1 MAQRVF
7 HQRLTLGFKC
17 GLALFTMLVVY
28 LFWIKQAI
36 FGLLVVI
43 IIVGM
48 IERVLHTTYT
58 FACVKPIDRDEK
70 MEFLLIDKGRF
81 SRSQSVPLRDVV
93 QCKVMHTNFGLS
105 HYLLIEYG
113 AHHLVAVQ
121 PKDEQAFVE
130 ELTKRQQAEAASS
143 ASQNT

>member
-17 GLALFTMLVVY
+17 GMALFTMLVIY
-28 LFWIKQAI
+28 LFWIKQAV

-48 IERVLHTTYT
+48 LERMLHTTYT
-58 FACVKPIDRDEK
+58 FACVKPVGRDEE
-70 MEFLLIDKGRF
+70 MECLLIDKGRF
-81 SRSQSVPLRDVV
+81 SRNQSIPLRDVL
-93 QCKVMHTNFGLS
+93 QCKVMYVNFGLS

-121 PKDEQAFVE
+121 PEDERAFVE
-130 ELTKRQQAEAASS
+130 ELTKRQQAEDASS
-143 ASQNT
+143 ALQNT

>member
-1 MAQRVF
+1 M
-7 HQRLTLGFKC
+7 
-17 GLALFTMLVVY
+17 ALFTMLVIY

-48 IERVLHTTYT
+48 LERMLHTTYT
-58 FACVKPIDRDEK
+58 FACVKPVDRDEE

-81 SRSQSVPLRDVV
+81 SRNQSIPLRDVL
-93 QCKVMHTNFGLS
+93 QCKVMYVNFGLS

-121 PKDEQAFVE
+121 PEDERAFVE
-130 ELTKRQQAEAASS
+130 ELTKRQQAEDASS
-143 ASQNT
+143 ALQNT

>member
-1 MAQRVF
+1 M
-7 HQRLTLGFKC
+7 
-17 GLALFTMLVVY
+17 
-28 LFWIKQAI
+28 
-36 FGLLVVI
+36 VVI

-58 FACVKPIDRDEK
+58 FACVKPIDRDEE

-113 AHHLVAVQ
+113 SHHLVAVQ

-130 ELTKRQQAEAASS
+130 ELTKRQQAEAVSS

>member
-1 MAQRVF
+1 M
-7 HQRLTLGFKC
+7 
-17 GLALFTMLVVY
+17 ALFTMLVVY
-28 LFWIKQAI
+28 LFWIKQAV

-48 IERVLHTTYT
+48 LERMLHTTYT
-58 FACVKPIDRDEK
+58 FACVKPVDRDEE

-81 SRSQSVPLRDVV
+81 SRNQSIPLRDVL
-93 QCKVMHTNFGLS
+93 QCKVMYVNFGLS

-121 PKDEQAFVE
+121 PEDERAFVE
-130 ELTKRQQAEAASS
+130 ELTKRQQAEDASS
-143 ASQNT
+143 ALQNT

>member
-1 MAQRVF
+1 M
-7 HQRLTLGFKC
+7 
-17 GLALFTMLVVY
+17 ALFTMLVIY
-28 LFWIKQAI
+28 LFWIKQAV

-48 IERVLHTTYT
+48 LERMLHTTYT
-58 FACVKPIDRDEK
+58 FACVKPVDRDEE

-81 SRSQSVPLRDVV
+81 SRNQSIPLRDVL
-93 QCKVMHTNFGLS
+93 QCKVMYVNFGLS

-121 PKDEQAFVE
+121 PEDERAFVE
-130 ELTKRQQAEAASS
+130 ELTKRQQAEDASS
-143 ASQNT
+143 ALQNT

>member
-1 MAQRVF
+1 M
-7 HQRLTLGFKC
+7 
-17 GLALFTMLVVY
+17 ALFTMLVVY
-28 LFWIKQAI
+28 LFWIKQAV

-48 IERVLHTTYT
+48 LERMLHTTYT
-58 FACVKPIDRDEK
+58 FACVKPVDRDEE

-81 SRSQSVPLRDVV
+81 SRNQSIPLRDVL
-93 QCKVMHTNFGLS
+93 QCKVMYVNFGLY

-121 PKDEQAFVE
+121 PEDERAFVE
-130 ELTKRQQAEAASS
+130 ELTKRQQAEDASS
-143 ASQNT
+143 ALQNT